1 MQKSKDTFALKTL
14 VSAILVFGV
23 LCAGL
28 VLYSQWL
35 IRRDYQENA
44 SLVRLSQSVQR
55 EIAIAHLWFEEAL
68 GGDGSIDL
76 KTDVLDRISN
86 ANAGVDA
93 WLRGDVI
100 GGTPGDAIGEVR
112 GDLERL
118 SERLGA
124 LGELVVVRWEL
135 RQSDGMTGGRMDRD
149 FDQIFGEILGWAQS
163 ITNRIDAHVAADQRK
178 IFLINMGLLAL
189 ILTVFSVLSVLVVRN
204 RRAIEIRAEALAGLV
219 EERTARL
226 KAREAEALQRSEEL
240 AVARDQANAA
250 SEAKSH
256 FLANMSHEIRTPMNG
271 LIGMATGVVKLKGL
285 SVLITRKPWIFTT
298 APGVGGS
305 KSSSRLL

>member
-93 WLRGDVI
+93 WS
-100 GGTPGDAIGEVR
+100 T
-112 GDLERL
+112 
-118 SERLGA
+118 S
-124 LGELVVVRWEL
+124 
-135 RQSDGMTGGRMDRD
+135 
-149 FDQIFGEILGWAQS
+149 WA
-163 ITNRIDAHVAADQRK
+163 
-178 IFLINMGLLAL
+178 
-189 ILTVFSVLSVLVVRN
+189 
-204 RRAIEIRAEALAGLV
+204 
-219 EERTARL
+219 
-226 KAREAEALQRSEEL
+226 
-240 AVARDQANAA
+240 
-250 SEAKSH
+250 
-256 FLANMSHEIRTPMNG
+256 
-271 LIGMATGVVKLKGL
+271 
-285 SVLITRKPWIFTT
+285 
-298 APGVGGS
+298 
-305 KSSSRLL
+305 